1 MVRFGMVIDLD
12 RCTACQ
18 ACVVACRTENNVPFS
33 EPDESERIRHIF
45 WMEFLSKVEGTY
57 PNVKV
62 TLMPRP
68 CLHCEQPPCVQ
79 VCPVEAT
86 WKRDDG
92 LVMQDYERC
101 IGCRYCMGACPYG
114 ARHFNW
120 YRPQWIPPMDQYIN
134 PDIGPER
141 GQGPRPR
148 PKGVVEKCTFCI
160 QRLEK
165 VVAKAKAEGRRPR
178 DEELMRMT
186 ACSQACPARAITFGD
201 FDEPE
206 STVSKLARSTRAFR
220 LKEELGTR
228 PQVVYLRQG

>member
-1 MVRFGMVIDLD
+1 
-12 RCTACQ
+12 
-18 ACVVACRTENNVPFS
+18 
-33 EPDESERIRHIF
+33 
-45 WMEFLSKVEGTY
+45 
-57 PNVKV
+57 
-62 TLMPRP
+62 
-68 CLHCEQPPCVQ
+68 
-79 VCPVEAT
+79 
-86 WKRDDG
+86 
-92 LVMQDYERC
+92 
-101 IGCRYCMGACPYG
+101 
-114 ARHFNW
+114 
-120 YRPQWIPPMDQYIN
+120 MDQYIN